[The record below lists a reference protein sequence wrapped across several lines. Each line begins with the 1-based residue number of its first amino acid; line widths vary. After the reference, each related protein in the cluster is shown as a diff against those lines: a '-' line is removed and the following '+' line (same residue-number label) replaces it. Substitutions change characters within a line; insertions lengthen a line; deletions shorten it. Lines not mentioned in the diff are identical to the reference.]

1 MDKQTK
7 SQTTSTAP
15 RYGFLVD
22 LRKCIG
28 CRTCQVACKAENDVP
43 LGVYRTWVKEVE
55 KGSYPEVRRH
65 FIPVVCNQCDEPACT
80 RVCPVEAT
88 YSLDNGIV
96 VIDPH
101 RCIGCGYCM
110 AACPYAVR
118 FIHPTRGVAEKC
130 DWCWPR
136 VREGYGPP
144 ACARSCPTSAM
155 TFGDLNDPDSV
166 ISQILSG
173 EATATLKPE
182 SGNQPMVFY
191 IGLDDEAARAVEHG
205 HGG

>member
-1 MDKQTK
+1 MAET
-7 SQTTSTAP
+7 
-15 RYGFLVD
+15 RYGFLID

-55 KGSYPEVRRH
+55 KGTYPKVRRH
-65 FIPVVCNQCDEPACT
+65 FIPVVCNQCVESACT
-80 RVCPVEAT
+80 TVCPVVAT
-88 YSLDNGIV
+88 YNLPNGIV
-96 VIDPH
+96 YIDPH

-118 FIHPTRGVAEKC
+118 YIHPTRRVAEKC

-144 ACARSCPTSAM
+144 ACASSCPTGAM
-155 TFGDLNDPDSV
+155 VFGDTADPDSA
-166 ISQILSG
+166 ISKLLARESV
-173 EATATLKPE
+173 AVLKPE
-182 SGNQPMVFY
+182 SGNQPQAFY
-191 IGLDDEAARAVEHG
+191 LGLDDEASRLVP
-205 HGG
+205 HGGEE

>member
-1 MDKQTK
+1 MSNK
-7 SQTTSTAP
+7 
-15 RYGFLVD
+15 RYGFLID

-55 KGSYPEVRRH
+55 KGSYPKARRH
-65 FIPVVCNQCDEPACT
+65 FIPVVCNQCAQPACT
-80 RVCPVEAT
+80 SVCPVVAT

-96 VIDPH
+96 YIDPH

-118 FIHPTRGVAEKC
+118 FIHPSRKVAEKC

-136 VREGYGPP
+136 VRDGYGPP
-144 ACARSCPTSAM
+144 ACVSACPTEAM
-155 TFGDLNDPDSV
+155 VFGDLADPEST
-166 ISQILSG
+166 IAKLLARES
-173 EATATLKPE
+173 TAVLKPE
-182 SGNQPMVFY
+182 SGNGPQVYY
-191 IGLDDEAARAVEHG
+191 IGLDDEAARLVQA
-205 HGG
+205 GGEE